1 MIKNNVQIFDL
12 LNNTKKGKESNIIFR
27 QKGRSS
33 KNSKNDR
40 NKKPIKPSNQG
51 ITLNFY
57 MGNGGLITRPH
68 IGWNQ
73 DIPRIEELQA
83 INLNTNE
90 SINNKLD
97 EMLRRPQADNTELGN
112 QINQLYEQQ
121 SRMNRA
127 LPAMMNQLQISNI
140 QSGIG
145 MMSDLNRN
153 AGRRG
158 RNEMSATEL
167 QNKRN
172 ESILAGLDELD
183 KRGNMNEFSQEI
195 RRNLRSRCDDANAPG
210 CFESMMPNT
219 RSSSS
224 QPTLGLNTVPEEP
237 STSFAP
243 TLGSTAS
250 FTPVASRN
258 NGGWGGGLIS
268 SPSVLNLGNVPTSNS
283 MNFQDDDFV
292 SSILQFEDEDE
303 EAGARISRLGVFQPN
318 V

>member
-33 KNSKNDR
+33 KNSKNDK

-57 MGNGGLITRPH
+57 MGNGGLLTRPH
-68 IGWNQ
+68 IGFNQ

-127 LPAMMNQLQISNI
+127 LPVMMNQLEISNI

-158 RNEMSATEL
+158 RNEMSASEL

-172 ESILAGLDELD
+172 ESILAGLDELE
-183 KRGNMNEFSQEI
+183 KRGIMNEFSQEI
-195 RRNLRSRCDDANAPG
+195 RRNLRSRCEDSNAPG

-219 RSSSS
+219 RSTSALI
-224 QPTLGLNTVPEEP
+224 PVPEEP

-243 TLGSTAS
+243 ALGSTPS

-258 NGGWGGGLIS
+258 NGGWSGGLIS
-268 SPSVLNLGNVPTSNS
+268 SPRVLDLGNIPTSNS
-283 MNFQDDDFV
+283 MNFQDDDVV
-292 SSILQFEDEDE
+292 SSILQFDDE
-303 EAGARISRLGVFQPN
+303 EAAARISRLGVWEPN

>member
-12 LNNTKKGKESNIIFR
+12 LNNTKRGKESNIIFR

-33 KNSKNDR
+33 KNSKNDK

-57 MGNGGLITRPH
+57 MGNGGLLTRPH

-121 SRMNRA
+121 RRMNSA
-127 LPAMMNQLQISNI
+127 LPEIMNQLQISNI

-145 MMSDLNRN
+145 MMADLNRN

-158 RNEMSATEL
+158 RNEMNATEL
-167 QNKRN
+167 QTKRN
-172 ESILAGLDELD
+172 ESILAGLDELE
-183 KRGNMNEFSQEI
+183 KRGNINEFSQEI
-195 RRNLRSRCDDANAPG
+195 RRNLRDRCEDSNAPG
-210 CFESMMPNT
+210 CFEAMMPNT

-224 QPTLGLNTVPEEP
+224 QATLGLNTVPEEP
-237 STSFAP
+237 ISTFTPA
-243 TLGSTAS
+243 LGSSIS
-250 FTPVASRN
+250 FTPVASRSN
-258 NGGWGGGLIS
+258 TGWGGGLIS
-268 SPSVLNLGNVPTSNS
+268 SPSGVNLGNVQTSNS
-283 MNFQDDDFV
+283 MIQDDPFIT
-292 SSILQFEDEDE
+292 SILQYDDENM
-303 EAGARISRLGVFQPN
+303 EAGVRIV
-318 V
+318 